1 MAEFASK
8 GVAGT
13 GLGLGIAGTALG
25 LLAGGLNGINPLTT
39 ATACSEDHI
48 VSRYELEQEQKIAK
62 LQSDI
67 ALRDANTYNDQKM
80 LEMYKY
86 LDSQL
91 KDIRSTQND
100 KWTSQAVINCQV
112 SSGLDVLN
120 SQTTAMANTLASIT
134 KTAVPTSAICNFNAG
149 CFNGNI

>member
-25 LLAGGLNGINPLTT
+25 LLAGGLNPLG

-62 LQSDI
+62 LQSDL

-80 LEMYKY
+80 LDMYKY
-86 LDSQL
+86 LDAQL

-120 SQTTAMANTLASIT
+120 SQTASLANTLASIT
-134 KTAVPTSAICNFNAG
+134 KTAVPTSAICNFNQ
-149 CFNGNI
+149 CCTNGNI

>member
-25 LLAGGLNGINPLTT
+25 LLAGGLSPLT
-39 ATACSEDHI
+39 ATNTCSEDHL
-48 VSRYELEQEQKIAK
+48 VSRYELEQQETIAK

-120 SQTTAMANTLASIT
+120 SQATSLANTLSAIT
-134 KTAVPTSAICNFNAG
+134 KTAVPTSAICNFNATN
-149 CFNGNI
+149 CSNGNI

>member
-25 LLAGGLNGINPLTT
+25 LLAGGLNGISPLT
-39 ATACSEDHI
+39 AANACSEDHL
-48 VSRYELEQEQKIAK
+48 VNRYELEQQETIAK

-120 SQTTAMANTLASIT
+120 SQTTSLANTLSSIT

-149 CFNGNI
+149 CSNGNI